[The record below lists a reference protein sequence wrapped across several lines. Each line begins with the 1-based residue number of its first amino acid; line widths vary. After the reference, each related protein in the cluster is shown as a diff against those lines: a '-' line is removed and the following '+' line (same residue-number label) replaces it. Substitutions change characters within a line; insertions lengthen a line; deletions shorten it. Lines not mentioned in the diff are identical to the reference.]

1 MQPRAGYGRGARG
14 NRSGELHGRQERCQD
29 KARSGSRELSGAQI
43 QERAGSRYR
52 RILFRIVPNKS
63 AQRHGHTHKA
73 VRSIADDSGHILPAQ
88 GTQEARI
95 IIRRDNGTIC
105 SFGRFNGADSDSGGS
120 PAPNLHSFAAR
131 RDMRRGVLDSFCRRA
146 D

>member
-1 MQPRAGYGRGARG
+1 MQPRAGHGRRKSDDRG
-14 NRSGELHGRQERCQD
+14 GKLHGRQKCCSCA
-29 KARSGSRELSGAQI
+29 ARTGSRELPGAQI
-43 QERAGSRYR
+43 QERACARYR
-52 RILFRIVPNKS
+52 RILLCIIPNKS

-73 VRSIADDSGHILPAQ
+73 VRSVADDSGHILPAQ
-88 GTQEARI
+88 DTQEARI
-95 IIRRDNGTIC
+95 GLRHDNGTIC

-120 PAPNLHSFAAR
+120 PAPNLHSFATR